1 MPPKCLIGPAD
12 HGCTGSNVPQ
22 ATERSGSARPFLFCG
37 VRPISALPRRFRWH
51 DRRDLSHWGS
61 EPLRFPEDYRMKRVR
76 LSAFEWVLSGIAA
89 VMLGSF
95 LYIFLT
101 SMHW

>member
-1 MPPKCLIGPAD
+1 
-12 HGCTGSNVPQ
+12 
-22 ATERSGSARPFLFCG
+22 
-37 VRPISALPRRFRWH
+37 
-51 DRRDLSHWGS
+51 
-61 EPLRFPEDYRMKRVR
+61 MKRVR